1 MNYDSKMILLKNF
14 DYFYT
19 HVLQLYY
26 HLHHTWVVDVLVVIK
41 VTASCIV
48 AIGVVGKGVVAVGV
62 VAVGVVAVCIVA
74 MVTSVGCVVAK
85 QHRRYQDTF
94 LPQVTHEEL
103 QTNQSEDTE
112 AKHCQNHDI
121 SKLLH

>member
-1 MNYDSKMILLKNF
+1 MITFNC
-14 DYFYT
+14 
-19 HVLQLYY
+19 

-48 AIGVVGKGVVAVGV
+48 AIGVVGERV

-74 MVTSVGCVVAK
+74 MVTSARCVVAK

-112 AKHCQNHDI
+112 AKHCQDHDI

>member
-1 MNYDSKMILLKNF
+1 MITFNC
-14 DYFYT
+14 
-19 HVLQLYY
+19 

-48 AIGVVGKGVVAVGV
+48 A
-62 VAVGVVAVCIVA
+62 VGVVAVCIVA
-74 MVTSVGCVVAK
+74 MVTSVRCVVAK

-112 AKHCQNHDI
+112 AKHCQDHDI